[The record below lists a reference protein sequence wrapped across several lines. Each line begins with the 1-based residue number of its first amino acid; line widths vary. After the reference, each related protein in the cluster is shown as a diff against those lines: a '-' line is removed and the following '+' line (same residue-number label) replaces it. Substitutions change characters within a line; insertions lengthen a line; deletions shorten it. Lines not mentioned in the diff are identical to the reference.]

1 MFKPYSSKSSAIKG
15 AKRNGVDP
23 ADVKQNEAGEWGF
36 NLGEVDSDADAAL
49 VHSEDATAEDRA
61 TDPDGVNPDGSFSP
75 AKEVTATATGRKIEK
90 DREERNGV
98 KRPSAGGMC
107 RAVWDWCDAHVSD
120 NTIPTAKQVKEAA
133 TENGWNANNA
143 SIEYY
148 NWRKFMGVRARS
160 TTLPE

>member
-1 MFKPYSSKSSAIKG
+1 MFKHYSSKSAAAKG
-15 AKRNGVDP
+15 AARNNLEASKVYQNAEGLWGF
-23 ADVKQNEAGEWGF
+23 DVVEAGEP
-36 NLGEVDSDADAAL
+36 VAPAPDAAPQQETHPL
-49 VHSEDATAEDRA
+49 LEAAGYVVDTQGATVPKR
-61 TDPDGVNPDGSFSP
+61 T
-75 AKEVTATATGRKIEK
+75 IEK

-107 RAVWDWCDAHVSD
+107 RSVWDWCDANVTG
-120 NTIPTAKQVKEAA
+120 NTIPSAKQVKEAA
-133 TENGWNANNA
+133 TQHAWNANNA